1 MKPERSPSRTYPI
14 SIWSAAPVPTN
25 SRRRRNSPNPVTSPN
40 SSWLSMLNSHGLT
53 TSKARLRMPSRGP
66 TNRRAGL
73 AAQEAFKAWADGWE
87 THHKGWPDFLCVH
100 DGQVVAVEVKTG
112 NAGMSAEQ
120 REVAAI
126 LATVGVNVYAWSP
139 DSGLVEV

>member
-1 MKPERSPSRTYPI
+1 
-14 SIWSAAPVPTN
+14 
-25 SRRRRNSPNPVTSPN
+25 
-40 SSWLSMLNSHGLT
+40 
-53 TSKARLRMPSRGP
+53 MPSRGP

-126 LATVGVNVYAWSP
+126 LATVGIKVYVWSP
-139 DSGLVEV
+139 DSGLVEVRQRRVGLSTEGVNRRTRTPPKGMVRLEDARVSGWGRIARWAGPRQR